1 MPIAALPLGFNLAEA
16 TARVG
21 RVIERELVQLG
32 ASAAN
37 LSPRK
42 RNAVRASA
50 SRPRT
55 WPRTRAKEAEIT
67 RVLAKVSTE
76 DMVVLRCLVGED
88 RAAQASRYIAL
99 KGLRLM
105 LAANGTC
112 GIPGAMMVGFRE
124 PSDAEWD
131 AGIVEL

>member
-1 MPIAALPLGFNLAEA
+1 MTTETNMDYEECRLRLYRLASISPEA

-55 WPRTRAKEAEIT
+55 WPRTRQRRPKS
-67 RVLAKVSTE
+67 RGVLAKVSTE
-76 DMVVLRCLVGED
+76 DMVVLRCLWARN

-99 KGLRLM
+99 KGLR
-105 LAANGTC
+105 
-112 GIPGAMMVGFRE
+112 
-124 PSDAEWD
+124 
-131 AGIVEL
+131 